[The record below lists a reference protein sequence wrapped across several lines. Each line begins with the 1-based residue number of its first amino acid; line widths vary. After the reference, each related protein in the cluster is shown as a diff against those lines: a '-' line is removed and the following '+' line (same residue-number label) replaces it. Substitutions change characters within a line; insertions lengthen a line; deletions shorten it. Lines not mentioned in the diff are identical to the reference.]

1 MKKLLRVLGR
11 LFLALLFLAA
21 AALVTLGLLRWRG
34 LILLPDEADPGG
46 WEVFGV
52 DVSSYQGEV
61 DWPVLAEQG
70 VDFAFIKATEGS
82 LLQDRRFAANWAGAA
97 AAGVRAGRVRRGGGG
112 GLGGLAAGAG
122 RGARDGM
129 GLGKSAQG
137 GGRGAPW
144 DSSALPLLRL
154 LQQDALGY
162 RCHSHSLCRS
172 YAIDFEVEGAG

>member
-34 LILLPDEADPGG
+34 LILLPDEADPDE

-70 VDFAFIKATEGS
+70 VDFAFIKATEG
-82 LLQDRRFAANWAGAA
+82 LPPPGQAVCRQLG
-97 AAGVRAGRVRRGGGG
+97 RGGGG
-112 GLGGLAAGAG
+112 RSAGGSL
-122 RGARDGM
+122 
-129 GLGKSAQG
+129 S
-137 GGRGAPW
+137 
-144 DSSALPLLRL
+144 LPQL
-154 LQQDALGY
+154 
-162 RCHSHSLCRS
+162 
-172 YAIDFEVEGAG
+172 

>member
-34 LILLPDEADPGG
+34 LILLPDEADPDE

-82 LLQDRRFAANWAGAA
+82 LLQDRRFSAHWAGAA
-97 AAGVRAGRVRRGGGG
+97 AGRGGAGGYHLLRHGSPSGAPGGNFFAAGSVTGG
-112 GLGGLAAGAG
+112 GVSFTHPTRATAPFGG
-122 RGARDGM
+122 
-129 GLGKSAQG
+129 S
-137 GGRGAPW
+137 
-144 DSSALPLLRL
+144 
-154 LQQDALGY
+154 
-162 RCHSHSLCRS
+162 
-172 YAIDFEVEGAG
+172 

>member
-34 LILLPDEADPGG
+34 LILLPDEADPDE

-82 LLQDRRFAANWAGAA
+82 LLQDRRFAANWAGA
-97 AAGVRAGRVRRGGGG
+97 RRPECGRE
-112 GLGGLAAGAG
+112 L
-122 RGARDGM
+122 
-129 GLGKSAQG
+129 S
-137 GGRGAPW
+137 
-144 DSSALPLLRL
+144 LPQL
-154 LQQDALGY
+154 
-162 RCHSHSLCRS
+162 
-172 YAIDFEVEGAG
+172 

>member
-1 MKKLLRVLGR
+1 MPFEKIASGTGAAVSG
-11 LFLALLFLAA
+11 APVLAA

-34 LILLPDEADPGG
+34 LILLPDEADPDE

-97 AAGVRAGRVRRGGGG
+97 AAGVRAG
-112 GLGGLAAGAG
+112 AIT
-122 RGARDGM
+122 
-129 GLGKSAQG
+129 
-137 GGRGAPW
+137 
-144 DSSALPLLRL
+144 SSAMTAPARPRRTILSLRF
-154 LQQDALGY
+154 
-162 RCHSHSLCRS
+162 R
-172 YAIDFEVEGAG
+172 